1 MMAMAGDEGIT
12 NDDAALVFR
21 RAAELDAQARPGAA
35 PALTPAAIEQIAA
48 EAGLSTASVRR
59 AIAELRAGTL
69 TAPPAAGRGA
79 LGPALVVV
87 ERMVAMPAADATAA
101 VDHYLR
107 RQLFAVQRHFGE
119 RKLWEPR
126 TGVGPALSRSLD
138 FNRRLVLT
146 SVSLMTA
153 TVAAEPGSRSSC
165 IRFEAALTGVRRGF
179 RILTAGGMVLGAGTI
194 AGAVVLTGDVT
205 ALASIPAGAAVA
217 GGTYAAAR
225 SGYRSAAARIE
236 TALERFLDTLEHGL
250 P

>member
-1 MMAMAGDEGIT
+1 MMSMAGDEGIT

-59 AIAELRAGTL
+59 AMAELRAGTL

-79 LGPALVVV
+79 LGPATVVV
-87 ERMVAMPAADATAA
+87 ERMVAMTAVEATAA
-101 VDHYLR
+101 VDRYLR

-126 TGVGPALSRSLD
+126 TGVGPTLSRSLD

-146 SVSLMTA
+146 SVSHISVA
-153 TVAAEPGSRSSC
+153 VAAEPGGRSTC
-165 IRFEAALTGVRRGF
+165 VRFEASLTGVRRGF
-179 RILTAGGMVLGAGTI
+179 RALTAGGMVLGAGTVV
-194 AGAVVLTGDVT
+194 AAVVLTGDAT
-205 ALASIPAGAAVA
+205 AVASVPAGAAVA

-225 SGYRSAAARIE
+225 TGYRSAAGRIE
-236 TALERFLDTLEHGL
+236 TALERFLDTLEHGGQ
-250 P
+250 